1 MWSWLTRVFRRGRA
15 AERAE
20 ADGRV
25 DEAIR
30 LYLDA
35 GERDEAVR
43 VLLRAADTART
54 LDARRALLVR
64 AYGLVKDPALRDE
77 ARRAVAL
84 CTLAELEESPPRT
97 DEERRRLAEAARE
110 LEALGAFRE
119 AARGFDL
126 LDDRDAVVRVLTL
139 AGDVEGMEKLVG
151 DRDDEERQG
160 MRRHAA
166 MDAFE
171 GLWASG
177 DRVRAL
183 EELRAWLASTPDD
196 HEARA
201 AHDDRAARLLRGG
214 VTDLMVDGRRVTVVS
229 RLPASLGR
237 EGDVALRGASVS
249 RQHARVTWRDG
260 GFVVEDAGSR
270 AGTTL
275 DGLAIGGALPLHD
288 GASVGLG
295 ADLVLRARVTD
306 ASVTLEVERGMD
318 RGRALVVTRDA
329 WSTPVGALRFGDDGP
344 TLTPEGGV
352 RLNGQRVAVPVV
364 LVRGDRVERGA
375 LTLRVLERGE

>member
-30 LYLDA
+30 LYLDV

-110 LEALGAFRE
+110 LEAVGAFRE

-151 DRDDEERQG
+151 DRDDEERRD

-166 MDAFE
+166 MDSFE

-183 EELRAWLASTPDD
+183 EDLRVWLASNPED

-214 VTDLMVDGRRVTVVS
+214 VTDLLVDGRRVTVVS

-260 GFVVEDAGSR
+260 AFVLEDAGSR

-275 DGLAIGGALPLHD
+275 DGLPIGSALPLRD
-288 GASVGLG
+288 GATVGLG
-295 ADLVLRARVTD
+295 ADLALRAAVTD
-306 ASVTLEVERGMD
+306 ASITLEVERGMD
-318 RGRALVVTRDA
+318 RGRSLVVTRDA
-329 WSTPVGALRFGDDGP
+329 WTTPLGSLRFGDEGP
-344 TLTPEGGV
+344 MLIPDAGV

-375 LTLRVLERGE
+375 STLRVLERGE

>member
-64 AYGLVKDPALRDE
+64 AYGLVKDPKLRDE
-77 ARRAVAL
+77 ARRGVAL
-84 CTLAELEESPPRT
+84 CTLAELEETPPRT

-166 MDAFE
+166 MDSFE
-171 GLWASG
+171 GLWSSG

-183 EELRAWLASTPDD
+183 EELRGWLATNPDD

-201 AHDDRAARLLRGG
+201 AHDDRAARLVRGG
-214 VTDLMVDGRRVTVVS
+214 VTDLLVDGRRVTVVS
-229 RLPASLGR
+229 RLPATLGR

-249 RQHARVTWRDG
+249 RQHARVNWRDG
-260 GFVVEDAGSR
+260 AFVLEDAGSR

-275 DGLAIGGALPLHD
+275 DGLPIGSALPLRD
-288 GASVGLG
+288 GAAVGLG
-295 ADLVLRARVTD
+295 ADLSLRAAVTD
-306 ASVTLEVERGMD
+306 ATISLEVERGMD

-329 WSTPVGALRFGDDGP
+329 WATPMGPLRFGEDGP
-344 TLTPEGGV
+344 TLTPDAGV

-375 LTLRVLERGE
+375 STLRVLERGE

>member
-1 MWSWLTRVFRRGRA
+1 MFRRGRA

-54 LDARRALLVR
+54 LDTRRALLVR

-77 ARRAVAL
+77 ARRGVAL

-126 LDDRDAVVRVLTL
+126 LDDREAVVRVLTL

-151 DRDDEERQG
+151 DRDDEERRD

-166 MDAFE
+166 MDTFE
-171 GLWASG
+171 GLWTSG

-183 EELRAWLASTPDD
+183 EELRTWLASNPDD

-201 AHDDRAARLLRGG
+201 AHDDRAARLLRGA
-214 VTDLMVDGRRVTVVS
+214 VTDLLVDGKRVTVVS
-229 RLPASLGR
+229 RLPVTLGR
-237 EGDVALRGASVS
+237 EGDVVVRGASVS
-249 RQHARVTWRDG
+249 RLHARVAWRDG
-260 GFVVEDAGSR
+260 EFLLEDAGSR

-275 DGLAIGGALPLHD
+275 DGLPIASALPLRE
-288 GASVGLG
+288 GAAVGLG
-295 ADLVLRARVTD
+295 TDLSLRAACTETTL
-306 ASVTLEVERGMD
+306 TLEVERGME
-318 RGRALVVTRDA
+318 RGRAVVLTRDA
-329 WSTPVGALRFGDDGP
+329 WATPMGALRFGDDGP
-344 TLTPEGGV
+344 TLTPDAGV

-375 LTLRVLERGE
+375 STLRVLERGK